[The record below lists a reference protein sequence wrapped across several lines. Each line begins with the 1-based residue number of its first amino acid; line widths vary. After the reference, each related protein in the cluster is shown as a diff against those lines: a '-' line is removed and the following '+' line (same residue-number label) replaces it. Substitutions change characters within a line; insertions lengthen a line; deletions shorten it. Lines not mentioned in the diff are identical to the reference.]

1 MNAVDSAAQP
11 CGSAPVDTCVMCLGH
26 ILCQGWGLHIP
37 ASWVGNFADS
47 GFPWDQLKEHHK
59 FGERL
64 QAKKCRNS
72 GELLL
77 RCSLKPEWGPGGANS
92 WHTSLLPAVWHSR
105 PHDTDSWCLVAAA
118 PLAEAKV
125 ACSLGP
131 NRSRAYPPHSLG
143 VPIST
148 CWDIPSL
155 NPFPL
160 HPSNICG
167 SFKSHLYQESFGK
180 LFNPMW
186 ALGSALRV

>member
-1 MNAVDSAAQP
+1 MLWTVWLNLVEVPLRTHVSCAWDTPSAKDGACAYLP
-11 CGSAPVDTCVMCLGH
+11 PGA
-26 ILCQGWGLHIP
+26 
-37 ASWVGNFADS
+37 GNFANS
-47 GFPWDQLKEHHK
+47 GFPWEQLREHHK

-77 RCSLKPEWGPGGANS
+77 RCSLKSEWGPGRANS

-105 PHDTDSWCLVAAA
+105 PHDMDSWCLVATAA
-118 PLAEAKV
+118 LAEAKV

-131 NRSRAYPPHSLG
+131 NSSRAYPPHSLG
-143 VPIST
+143 VPVST

-155 NPFPL
+155 NSFRL

-167 SFKSHLYQESFGK
+167 SFKSHLYQESFEN

>member
-47 GFPWDQLKEHHK
+47 GFPWEQLKEHHK

-92 WHTSLLPAVWHSR
+92 WHTSLLPAV
-105 PHDTDSWCLVAAA
+105 
-118 PLAEAKV
+118 
-125 ACSLGP
+125 
-131 NRSRAYPPHSLG
+131 
-143 VPIST
+143 
-148 CWDIPSL
+148 
-155 NPFPL
+155 
-160 HPSNICG
+160 
-167 SFKSHLYQESFGK
+167 
-180 LFNPMW
+180 
-186 ALGSALRV
+186 